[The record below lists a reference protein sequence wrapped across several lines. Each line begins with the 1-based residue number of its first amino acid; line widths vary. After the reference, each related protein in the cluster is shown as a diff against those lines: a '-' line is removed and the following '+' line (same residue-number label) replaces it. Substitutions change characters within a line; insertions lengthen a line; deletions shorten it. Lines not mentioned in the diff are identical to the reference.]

1 MVAICSVMV
10 CLCAGA
16 YQLERALSLN
26 EIFLLIKF
34 SGVYVHDD
42 LPRVAELSTRL
53 KNDQET
59 L

>member
-10 CLCAGA
+10 CFYAED
-16 YQLERALSLN
+16 YQFERALSLN

-34 SGVYVHDD
+34 SGVYAHDD